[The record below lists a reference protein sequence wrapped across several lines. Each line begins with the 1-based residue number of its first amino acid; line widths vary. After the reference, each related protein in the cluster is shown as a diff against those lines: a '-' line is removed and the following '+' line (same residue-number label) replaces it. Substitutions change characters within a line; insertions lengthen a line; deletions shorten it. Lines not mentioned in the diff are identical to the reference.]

1 MEARS
6 QNPGVREVT
15 PVSSK
20 AAPWLLK
27 PSRNSFRTL
36 LTAASSLQSL
46 SSLCSL
52 YSSPLGYAQRFRHVD
67 ELD

>member
-46 SSLCSL
+46 SSL